1 VLNTF
6 APSVARQDIP
16 PPCPDSAGAAAR
28 RRGTHWPVRWQSDVT
43 GPDRAGTY
51 KHRGEGGTFVSP
63 AMHRQYRDIEASDG
77 TVYTTTRTHGITP
90 ETETTTHVTQRKG
103 FP

>member
-1 VLNTF
+1 
-6 APSVARQDIP
+6 
-16 PPCPDSAGAAAR
+16 
-28 RRGTHWPVRWQSDVT
+28 
-43 GPDRAGTY
+43 
-51 KHRGEGGTFVSP
+51 
-63 AMHRQYRDIEASDG
+63 MHRQYRDIEASDG